1 MPLDAPRQ
9 QLETWEAFFALL
21 PFVRSDHS
29 TGKRHFWTQKSS
41 TQLDATA
48 PCIEGQHEG
57 LQRGCDWAEQTVHAL
72 RTSEKRG
79 VLLRILRDPGL
90 NLPDLRFCNM
100 QTYHQRVLL
109 GQAGIQG
116 VDLKHEGDGVE
127 DDPQA
132 VQGEPLYRLRELDAR
147 GPRDPGWG
155 P

>member
-29 TGKRHFWTQKSS
+29 TGKRHFWTQNSPS
-41 TQLDATA
+41 QLDATA

-79 VLLRILRDPGL
+79 VLLRILRDME
-90 NLPDLRFCNM
+90 FES
-100 QTYHQRVLL
+100 
-109 GQAGIQG
+109 A
-116 VDLKHEGDGVE
+116 E
-127 DDPQA
+127 A
-132 VQGEPLYRLRELDAR
+132 VGFISEIEEWLAQNTG
-147 GPRDPGWG
+147 
-155 P
+155 